1 MFQLKCILLLSKIAI
16 LTSLNSG
23 GSRIFK
29 MEGTKSRNLEGGM
42 EDFTI
47 GPGGALYYLMQNYF
61 ILIGNIFLDVDLGS
75 WVY

>member
-1 MFQLKCILLLSKIAI
+1 M

-29 MEGTKSRNLEGGM
+29 MEGTKSNTLVRRNGG
-42 EDFTI
+42 FTI
-47 GPGGALYYLMQNYF
+47 GPGGALYYLMLNYY